1 MNNLKLTLFFI
12 CLFAIIFPGNI
23 SGELSKFQYDVIE
36 LAFTNGFLRG
46 MSIDEEIVQELLKD
60 KQKLS
65 DFARK
70 EAQGY
75 MDKVVQLNMTEQEK
89 ILSVK
94 EEKSKKKKPA
104 KSNNSISF

>member
-1 MNNLKLTLFFI
+1 MSKLKLIIFFI
-12 CLFAIIFPGNI
+12 FIYAIIFPGNI

-46 MSIDEEIVQELLKD
+46 MSIDEEIVKELLKD

-65 DFARK
+65 DFAHK
-70 EAQGY
+70 EARGY

-89 ILSVK
+89 LLSEREESK
-94 EEKSKKKKPA
+94 EKKPTKA
-104 KSNNSISF
+104 NNSIRF